1 VTTPEVAAA
10 APQRPEQV
18 RVTLAAG
25 RAELAVGADDLGLDQ
40 VVGRPAEPAGQV
52 AEAAAQGE
60 AGHADLG
67 DEPERGGQ
75 AVGLGGP
82 VDVGQPA
89 ARPDVGQ
96 PGLGVDGELAQA
108 GQVDGQAAL
117 GDRRP
122 GDVVAAALD
131 PEQQAVGAGE
141 ADGGGH
147 VGGRGRLEDQ
157 RRGGRGQAVPDPHG
171 VVPARVVRPQQPA
184 LDPPGQVLQGPG
196 GHGHRPAGLS
206 AELDRGRGHRPALPG
221 VADGRSCRWTVW
233 MVARMGVLLVR
244 GGAGRPWWHG
254 RR

>member
-1 VTTPEVAAA
+1 MTSVARSNGQAISPPTTWGPTGWSWKVNRVTTPRLPPPPRSAQNRSGWRSRLA
-10 APQRPEQV
+10 V
-18 RVTLAAG
+18 RTC
-25 RAELAVGADDLGLDQ
+25 AVGADDLGLDQ

-52 AEAAAQGE
+52 AEAAAEGE

-184 LDPPGQVLQGPG
+184 LDPPGQVLQRLRRA
-196 GHGHRPAGLS
+196 RP
-206 AELDRGRGHRPALPG
+206 PA
-221 VADGRSCRWTVW
+221 RRTV
-233 MVARMGVLLVR
+233 R
-244 GGAGRPWWHG
+244 
-254 RR
+254 